1 MKKPKQIKGLPYMGG
16 KAKISNLLFDKML
29 ELNPQ
34 ATTFVDV
41 FGGGG
46 SMSLRALDIK
56 VYKYIIMSL
65 IAMFLN

>member
-46 SMSLRALDIK
+46 SMSLRALDRLNN
-56 VYKYIIMSL
+56 SL
-65 IAMFLN
+65 QRAKWSCF